1 MENKISLKKN
11 VDARIVPPVR
21 KLQSNKTIEQS
32 LEARKNQEE
41 KPLILPKI
49 NTNFNTNNKDFNNIT
64 NITKTKKLLTP
75 LDITKNA
82 INNNTNNQNN
92 LNETNTTS
100 NKNTLIKNES
110 SKTSSINKISIDGS
124 MQKPNTSS
132 TIGTT
137 KVFNYDTLK
146 KYKKRKKSEYQKNLL
161 SKESIDKYKVECVD
175 LIKKEVEIKNLLAK
189 IGIVKDDDF
198 LLYITNTFFTKPHF
212 LFSLEMVILENV
224 EESGKLKVFRNT
236 KKVLPLKVVKENFYK
251 DEIIKDLKLKIY
263 EGEYSN
269 KFNNLMKSLDMF
281 INNLKNEEM

>member
-49 NTNFNTNNKDFNNIT
+49 NTNFNTNNKDFNNIS
-64 NITKTKKLLTP
+64 NIPKTKKLLTP
-75 LDITKNA
+75 LDNTKNA

-100 NKNTLIKNES
+100 NKNTLFKNES

-137 KVFNYDTLK
+137 KAFNYDTLK

-175 LIKKEVEIKNLLAK
+175 LIKKELEIKNLLAK

-224 EESGKLKVFRNT
+224 EESGKLKVFRNN
-236 KKVLPLKVVKENFYK
+236 KKVLPLKVVKEKFFK

>member
-1 MENKISLKKN
+1 MENKMTLKKN
-11 VDARIVPPVR
+11 TDTRVVPPVR

-49 NTNFNTNNKDFNNIT
+49 NTNFNTSNKNIT
-64 NITKTKKLLTP
+64 NISNIPKTKKLLTP
-75 LDITKNA
+75 IGNTKNA
-82 INNNTNNQNN
+82 INNNTINQNN

-100 NKNTLIKNES
+100 NKNTLVKNES
-110 SKTSSINKISIDGS
+110 SKTSSMNKISIDGS
-124 MQKPNTSS
+124 MKKPNTSS
-132 TIGTT
+132 TIATT
-137 KVFNYDTLK
+137 KAFDYETLK

-161 SKESIDKYKVECVD
+161 SKESIDKYKVECVN
-175 LIKKEVEIKNLLAK
+175 LIKKENEIKDLLAR
-189 IGIVKDDDF
+189 IGIVKDDDY
-198 LLYITNTFFTKPHF
+198 LLYLTNTFFTKPHF
-212 LFSLEMVILENV
+212 LFSLEMLILENV
-224 EESGKLKVFRNT
+224 EEASTLKVFRNT

-269 KFNNLMKSLDMF
+269 KFNNLMKSLDLF

>member
-64 NITKTKKLLTP
+64 NISKTKKLLTP

-110 SKTSSINKISIDGS
+110 SKTSSINKMSMDGS

-137 KVFNYDTLK
+137 KAFNYDTLK

-189 IGIVKDDDF
+189 IGIIKDDDY

>member
-1 MENKISLKKN
+1 MENKMSLKKN
-11 VDARIVPPVR
+11 TDTRVVPPVR
-21 KLQSNKTIEQS
+21 KLQSNKTIEQT
-32 LEARKNQEE
+32 LEVRKNQEE

-49 NTNFNTNNKDFNNIT
+49 NTNFNSNNKNINNIS
-64 NITKTKKLLTP
+64 NIPKTKKQLTP
-75 LDITKNA
+75 IGNTKNS
-82 INNNTNNQNN
+82 INNNTINQNN

-110 SKTSSINKISIDGS
+110 SKTSSMNKISIDS
-124 MQKPNTSS
+124 NLQKPNTSS

-137 KVFNYDTLK
+137 KAFDYETLK

-161 SKESIDKYKVECVD
+161 SKESIDKYKVECVN
-175 LIKKEVEIKNLLAK
+175 LIKKENEIKDLLAK
-189 IGIVKDDDF
+189 IGIVKDDDY
-198 LLYITNTFFTKPHF
+198 LLYLTNTFFTKPHF
-212 LFSLEMVILENV
+212 LFSLEMLILENV
-224 EESGKLKVFRNT
+224 EEASTLKVFRNT

-281 INNLKNEEM
+281 INNLKNDEM

>member
-21 KLQSNKTIEQS
+21 KLQSNKTIEHS

-64 NITKTKKLLTP
+64 NISKTKKLLTP

-110 SKTSSINKISIDGS
+110 SKTSSINKMSMDGS

-137 KVFNYDTLK
+137 KAFNYDTLK

-189 IGIVKDDDF
+189 IGIIKDDDY

>member
-49 NTNFNTNNKDFNNIT
+49 STNFNTNNKDFNNIS
-64 NITKTKKLLTP
+64 NIPKAKKLLTP
-75 LDITKNA
+75 LDNTKNA

-110 SKTSSINKISIDGS
+110 SKTSSINKMSMDGS

-189 IGIVKDDDF
+189 IGIVKDDDY

-212 LFSLEMVILENV
+212 LFSLEMIILGNV
-224 EESGKLKVFRNT
+224 EESSKLKVFRNT
-236 KKVLPLKVVKENFYK
+236 KKLLPLKVVKENFYK